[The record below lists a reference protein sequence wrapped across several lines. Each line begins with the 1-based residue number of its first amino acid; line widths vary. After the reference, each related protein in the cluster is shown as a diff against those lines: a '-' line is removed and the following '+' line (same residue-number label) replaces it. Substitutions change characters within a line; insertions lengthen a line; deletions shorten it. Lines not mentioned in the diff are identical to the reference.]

1 MEDLPINITDAGI
14 LVVLLI
20 SAIFGFARGFVKEVL
35 SISGWIGA
43 IFITLYAF
51 PLLRP
56 YAQQYIEIQL
66 IADILTGSLIF
77 ILSLVL
83 LSYITH
89 AISEKVKASALGALD
104 RSLGIFFGIARAIII
119 VGVAWLFLVQFI
131 PPDGRS
137 KEILEA
143 RMLPVVIASGEF
155 VADLTPENMRKNLRV
170 AMEKGSDAGK
180 AANKIYKQIPPDV
193 VKDVEDKLKDAKET
207 LEKGYDDKSRQQME
221 NLTKGTQ
228 VKQ

>member
-1 MEDLPINITDAGI
+1 
-14 LVVLLI
+14 
-20 SAIFGFARGFVKEVL
+20 
-35 SISGWIGA
+35 
-43 IFITLYAF
+43 
-51 PLLRP
+51 
-56 YAQQYIEIQL
+56 
-66 IADILTGSLIF
+66 
-77 ILSLVL
+77 
-83 LSYITH
+83 
-89 AISEKVKASALGALD
+89 ISEKVKASALGALD

-131 PPDGRS
+131 PPDGRP

-143 RMLPVVIASGEF
+143 RMLPIVIASGEF

-180 AANKIYKQIPPDV
+180 AAKKIYKQIPPDV